1 MSALLVT
8 LMRGRFILNLL
19 LSFSD
24 YFQHTG
30 ISLRSTINIIMKSTE
45 RALSP
50 GKYYFFHTI
59 KTRAAKKSGTP
70 GAHILR
76 KLED

>member
-8 LMRGRFILNLL
+8 LLRGRFILNLL
-19 LSFSD
+19 LSFLD

-30 ISLRSTINIIMKSTE
+30 ISLRSTINIIMKSTA

-59 KTRAAKKSGTP
+59 PEGEQVRLDTSDFMT
-70 GAHILR
+70 
-76 KLED
+76 